1 LPTGALLLDET
12 HMTWKYW
19 NARPD
24 WDGPRSFTAQH
35 HGAIVAHA
43 AVWPMH
49 VRVSDQEVTA
59 VHLID
64 WAADSN
70 YAGVGVWLLRQI
82 SAKGALMVTAAASEV
97 ALLVLRVIGFRPHSE
112 IYQFARPVRPLG
124 QILTAQRRN
133 WKLPM
138 RLLRNSLWCLAHPL
152 SHSPGWSARPL
163 TPEEVPER
171 LWPRSTPGTAVTA
184 RGPGLYK
191 YFVDSPSA
199 PHMLFGLQNS
209 HELVGYFSLSI
220 ASHVARIA
228 DLWLPSNKVEDWC
241 AGYRTAAVMAAR
253 EKHVYEISTWA
264 STALGREGLSR
275 AGFMLRG
282 QLSLSLFGEAKKL
295 LEGCEL
301 HIQMLDCD
309 VSILSDQDVSYL
321 T

>member
-1 LPTGALLLDET
+1 MG
-12 HMTWKYW
+12 WKYW
-19 NARPD
+19 AARPD
-24 WDGPRSFTAQH
+24 WDGSRSFMAQH
-35 HGAIVAHA
+35 HGTIVAHA

-49 VRVSDQEVTA
+49 VRVSDQEVMA
-59 VHLID
+59 VHLFD

-82 SAKGALMVTAAASEV
+82 AAKGVLMVAAATSDI
-97 ALLVLRVIGFRPHSE
+97 ALRILRVIGFRPHSE
-112 IYQFARPVRPLG
+112 IYQFARPVQPLG
-124 QILTAQRRN
+124 QILTSERN

-138 RLLRNSLWCLAHPL
+138 RLLRNSFWCLAHPL
-152 SHSPGWSARPL
+152 AHSREWSARPL
-163 TPEEVPER
+163 APEEIPDG

-184 RGPGLYK
+184 RSPGLYR
-191 YFVDSPSA
+191 YFVDSPTA
-199 PHMLFGLQNS
+199 PHVLFGLHKS

-228 DLWLPSNKVEDWC
+228 DLWLPSNNVDDWC

-253 EKHVYEISTWA
+253 EKEVYEISTWA
-264 STALGREGLSR
+264 STSLGREGLSR

-282 QLSLSLFGEAKKL
+282 QLTLSLFGEAKKI
-295 LEGCEL
+295 LEGCEFHL
-301 HIQMLDCD
+301 QMLDSD